1 MSKKRSAIDK
11 AYDSMLA
18 KAFDPNGQAK
28 AKAELKQIKQKL
40 KAGQKGIDRMHS
52 DSIDDVHKRMAKLS
66 IVETTDDK
74 GVRKLSGSASE
85 IAIYRAYEQH
95 LAAMQ
100 ARNEK

>member
-18 KAFDPNGQAK
+18 KAFDPNSQAK

-52 DSIDDVHKRMAKLS
+52 DSINDVRKRMAKLDV
-66 IVETTDDK
+66 VETTDDK
-74 GVRKLSGSASE
+74 GVRKLTGSAVDIS
-85 IAIYRAYEQH
+85 IYRAYEQH